1 MSKLEL
7 HWMLS
12 QKVVKIDILEE
23 ENGNMQLALECYD
36 GINTYDSLY
45 SKYVGIV
52 MEMVYM
58 DGFSNISSKLAWM
71 HLVVS
76 NYINR

>member
-58 DGFSNISSKLAWM
+58 DGFSNISSKLA
-71 HLVVS
+71 
-76 NYINR
+76 

>member
-12 QKVVKIDILEE
+12 QKVVKIDILEK

-45 SKYVGIV
+45 S
-52 MEMVYM
+52 M
-58 DGFSNISSKLAWM
+58 LA
-71 HLVVS
+71 L
-76 NYINR
+76 